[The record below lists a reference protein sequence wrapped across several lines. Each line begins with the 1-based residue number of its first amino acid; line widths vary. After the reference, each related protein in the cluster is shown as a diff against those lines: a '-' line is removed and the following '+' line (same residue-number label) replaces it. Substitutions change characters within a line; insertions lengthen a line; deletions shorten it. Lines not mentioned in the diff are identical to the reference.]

1 MRLAL
6 REAAK
11 AASTDE
17 VPVGAIVVFADRVVG
32 RGRNRVESRRD
43 ATGHAE
49 IQALQ
54 LASRRLKRWRL
65 TGCTVYSTLEPC
77 AMCAGAM
84 VLTRIDRLVYAARD
98 SKAGAAGSVFD
109 VATARRLNH
118 RIEVEHGLLE
128 REAAKL
134 LRDFF
139 RARRGRAGGLRRS
152 EANKTRRVG
161 RAG

>member
-84 VLTRIDRLVYAARD
+84 IHYRVGRAVYGERD
-98 SKAGAAGSVFD
+98 LHLGAAGSVFNILNGSA
-109 VATARRLNH
+109 VQVTGGVLRAECRRPLLAFFEKQLGRPGTSWEDI
-118 RIEVEHGLLE
+118 RIPC
-128 REAAKL
+128 
-134 LRDFF
+134 
-139 RARRGRAGGLRRS
+139 
-152 EANKTRRVG
+152 
-161 RAG
+161 